1 MKSSNKKTSSKTCF
15 FPGCSFSRNRSC
27 PKSREAGFT
36 LIEMMIVV
44 AIISIL
50 SALAFPSLSTLIPRT
65 RTKAAARELR
75 GYMQKAKLEAIKRN
89 TDCLVFFTPQSG
101 TNAGSCVTCI
111 DLDND
116 DICTKGTDDII
127 SQLYFNGYKNV
138 ELLDPKFS
146 GNNKFI
152 FNARGLP
159 ETTAGGMV
167 AGSAVIQNIAEGN
180 YSFKIVLASSGRVK
194 ID

>member
-65 RTKAAARELR
+65 RTKAAARELN
-75 GYMQKAKLEAIKRN
+75 GYMQKAKLEAIKQN
-89 TDCLVFFTPQSG
+89 ADCLVVFTPAAG

-111 DLDND
+111 DLNND
-116 DICTKGTDDII
+116 DICTATDDTI
-127 SQLYFNGYKNV
+127 SQLNFNNYNSV
-138 ELLDPKFS
+138 RLLSTTFS
-146 GNNKFI
+146 GDKFI
-152 FNARGLP
+152 FNARGIP
-159 ETTAGGMV
+159 ETTAGAMA
-167 AGSAVIQNIAEGN
+167 AGSAVVQNTAEIG
-180 YSFKIVLASSGRVK
+180 YSFTVIVASSGRVRLN
-194 ID
+194 